1 MSDPSTTT
9 LGLGPFDH
17 PWLSGLM
24 GDPDMAQVW
33 SATATLNHMRRF
45 EAAWSRT
52 LGSVGFYDEKT
63 AERAA
68 QRIEQADIKIADLRD
83 GTAIDG
89 LLIPRLVAQ
98 LRAAAGDDA
107 VHTGGTSQDVIDTA
121 LALTLRDTT
130 DLLINRLTGLA
141 ATLATLETRFGAN
154 PLMGRTRMQAA
165 TMITVADRVQTWRL
179 PLIDHLDRLRTQ
191 RPMVERVQIG
201 GASGDR
207 AALGDKA
214 DQITTEMAAA
224 LGLNPTDSAW
234 HTMRGTVVDHAN
246 TLALISGSLGKIGQ
260 DIALMAQQGIEDIAL
275 TGSGRSSAMPHK
287 QNPILAELLVT
298 LARFNA
304 VQVSGMHQ
312 AMIHEQERSGTT
324 WALEWMIL
332 PQMALATGRAT
343 SAAQTLCEN
352 ITAIGADT

>member
-1 MSDPSTTT
+1 
-9 LGLGPFDH
+9 
-17 PWLSGLM
+17 
-24 GDPDMAQVW
+24 
-33 SATATLNHMRRF
+33 
-45 EAAWSRT
+45 
-52 LGSVGFYDEKT
+52 
-63 AERAA
+63 
-68 QRIEQADIKIADLRD
+68 
-83 GTAIDG
+83 
-89 LLIPRLVAQ
+89 
-98 LRAAAGDDA
+98 

-130 DLLINRLTGLA
+130 DLLITRLTGLA

-260 DIALMAQQGIEDIAL
+260 DIALMAQQGIENIAL